1 MAYTQIHAIKTTVN
15 KAIDYICD
23 PEKTAEK
30 FLISSFACAPETA
43 AFDFKYTLDHCRE
56 SSINQAYHLIQS
68 FVPGEVSYEEA
79 HRIGIELA
87 DKVLEGKYAYIV
99 TTHIDKEHIHN
110 HILFCAADH
119 INYDKYHDCK
129 QTYYRIR
136 NLSDELCK
144 EHHLSV
150 IEPEYKEK
158 RGQKYIEWQA
168 EKTDTSWKSK
178 IRKDINTAIKSS
190 ATYEEFLQILKAKG
204 YEIKGE
210 SLEDG
215 CAKYIS
221 FRPADKERF
230 VRGSA
235 KSLGKEYSK
244 ERIKERIDSGLE
256 RNFKVLPKDRISK
269 GLIDMNQEK
278 IKGSIRLKQW
288 ASVENLKNIAESYGN
303 AGSIMELEQKLS
315 NISSECKTAKN
326 NLLQT
331 EKRMKSLM
339 EIIKYAEQ
347 YQYTLPYYTAYKKA
361 KNPDNYFRKHES
373 EIILHGG
380 AKHML
385 EQYRVLPKSL
395 NLQKLKMEF
404 SELESRKK
412 ALYADYKTLA
422 KSEKETCK
430 QLNKLKVYLDENRE
444 HNTFKKKKDQH
455 LL

>member
-1 MAYTQIHAIKTTVN
+1 MAYTQIHAIKATVN
-15 KAIDYICD
+15 KAIDYICN

-30 FLISSFACAPETA
+30 FLISSYACAPETA

-68 FVPGEVSYEEA
+68 FVPREVSYEEA

-99 TTHIDKEHIHN
+99 TTHIDKEHCHN

-129 QTYYRIR
+129 KTYYRIR
-136 NLSDELCK
+136 NLSDELCR
-144 EHHLSV
+144 EHQLSV
-150 IEPEYKEK
+150 IEPEEK

-168 EKTDTSWKSK
+168 EKTDTSWKST
-178 IRKDINTAIKSS
+178 IRKDINFAIKSS

-215 CAKYIS
+215 SAKYIS
-221 FRPADKERF
+221 FRPVDKERF

-235 KSLGKEYSK
+235 KSLGKEYTK
-244 ERIKERIDSGLE
+244 ERIKKRIDSGLE
-256 RNFKVLPKDRISK
+256 RNFKVLPKERSSK
-269 GLIDMNQEK
+269 KLIDVNQKKFTESP
-278 IKGSIRLKQW
+278 GLKRW

-303 AGSIMELEQKLS
+303 AGSITELEQKLS
-315 NISSECKTAKN
+315 NISKECKTAKN

-347 YQYTLPYYTAYKKA
+347 YQSTLPYYTAYKKA
-361 KNPDNYFRKHES
+361 KNPDSYFRKHES

-385 EQYRVLPKSL
+385 EQYGVSLKSL

-404 SELESRKK
+404 SGLESRKK
-412 ALYADYKTLA
+412 ELSADYKTLA
-422 KSEKETCK
+422 KSEKETRK
-430 QLNKLKVYLDENRE
+430 QLDKLKAYLDENRE
-444 HNTFKKKKDQH
+444 QDTPRKEKNQH